1 MPCPGDAM
9 GTDPGSTRLSVAVE
23 DRVRAA
29 QRGDVAAMDAL
40 LTELAPW
47 VGRICAAIALDRGPD
62 AMQETLVLVLRNLP
76 TLREPAALRAWVR
89 RIAVRQS
96 LRMVPD
102 GRVVLVPGLSD
113 SADRPAGLRGGGAGG
128 PAGAPRP
135 AGHGGPVRARDR
147 RAARC
152 ARGDRE
158 VGPAPGPPP
167 VPGPV
172 GGIVTV
178 HIVGGGIAG
187 LVAAITAAEEGA
199 P

>member
-1 MPCPGDAM
+1 M

-102 GRVVLVPGLSD
+102 GRVVLVPGLPD

-128 PAGAPRP
+128 PGGAGPGGVDTDLDTAIDVRDTLARLQP
-135 AGHGGPVRARDR
+135 AQRALLVLRDMEDLSEHETAELLGVPEGTVKSGLHRARRRFRDR
-147 RAARC
+147 W
-152 ARGDRE
+152 
-158 VGPAPGPPP
+158 
-167 VPGPV
+167 
-172 GGIVTV
+172 
-178 HIVGGGIAG
+178 
-187 LVAAITAAEEGA
+187 EGS
-199 P
+199 